1 MLIDFIYEESFLAI
15 LLIFSIFYFSWY
27 VLFRPK
33 SKSIYSGIN
42 FAFPFSMLF
51 WIGLNVA
58 PIPPTV
64 QQNLKDM
71 LKNQASLGV
80 GSNGLVNTVI
90 LGCNKNEG
98 FLRGY
103 DYSKALDSYKKDIIN
118 HTEGTE
124 VFKLEPLPKID
135 INETKPICSYI
146 ENFNKLKF
154 EKIL

>member
-1 MLIDFIYEESFLAI
+1 MKRAST

-33 SKSIYSGIN
+33 SKSIYSGIT
-42 FAFPFSMLF
+42 LF
-51 WIGLNVA
+51 FHFQCYFGLIKCS
-58 PIPPTV
+58 PYPPTV

-124 VFKLEPLPKID
+124 VFKLEPLPKI
-135 INETKPICSYI
+135 ETIKQ
-146 ENFNKLKF
+146 NLFALH
-154 EKIL
+154 